1 MIFHQ
6 RRKKDIAI
14 ANKIYDKSIH
24 SQYIYIC
31 SSTLP
36 IIIRQGFNI
45 LQIDRPTKPKIPG
58 ISSLVDKDIPN
69 GLLLLCGPI
78 GSGKS
83 VYCRQFFLDGIDA
96 GDYCI
101 YLSSNMTENQYQN
114 MFSTVQESTLSETT
128 KFINPLRYPLGGFD
142 DKLNQALSN
151 LVDTI
156 DALKKSNNN
165 KNEAKGK
172 GEFKSVRLVVD
183 SLTHLFVLFGEAAI
197 IRFVTQLSL
206 VLHDAEAMAIFALT
220 TDGAETSSSPSST
233 SPSSSKNILNIL
245 SSVFDGTIEMKLSEG
260 DHSNEAPKRS
270 IRLLSIRGLHHD
282 PSWISFE
289 IQEDGS
295 IVFPDHSPSSSYVC
309 ALCGKLIAGTPLF
322 DSEFTFDTQNCLET
336 YRKLAGVYGSNISE
350 IGLPSEVVNVNFFF
364 IDIVGLS
371 DPSLSVKKQIA
382 KIENLNRILTSCD
395 ALVKS
400 TKDKKIVLPTGDGMA
415 IGFLLH
421 PELPLRL
428 SIELHKKLR
437 SYNYGK
443 KSKEDSIGVRIGISS
458 GPVFI
463 VSDINGNQNVWG
475 PGIIIA
481 RRVMDLGD
489 NMHILLADPLA
500 SQLIALK
507 DEYRMV
513 VNPISNY
520 EIKHG
525 QTITLYSAYS
535 NEFGNSTM
543 PAKITYS
550 ISKSNTNTA
559 A

>member
-1 MIFHQ
+1 MLVYFIYY
-6 RRKKDIAI
+6 RKVRVI
-14 ANKIYDKSIH
+14 
-24 SQYIYIC
+24 
-31 SSTLP
+31 
-36 IIIRQGFNI
+36 I
-45 LQIDRPTKPKIPG
+45 LQIDRSNKPKLPG
-58 ISSLVDKDIPN
+58 ISSLAEKDIPN

-83 VYCRQFFLDGIDA
+83 VYGRQFFLDGIEA
-96 GDYCI
+96 GDYCM
-101 YLSSNMTENQYQN
+101 YLSSNLTENQYRN
-114 MFSTVQESTLSETT
+114 MFSTIRESTLSETT

-151 LVDTI
+151 LVETI
-156 DALKKSNNN
+156 NALKKSNNN
-165 KNEAKGK
+165 NVATGKNVT
-172 GEFKSVRLVVD
+172 FRLVVD
-183 SLTHLFVLFGEAAI
+183 SLTHLFVLFGEAAT
-197 IRFVTQLSL
+197 IRFVTELSL

-220 TDGAETSSSPSST
+220 TDGAENASLSSSSSSP
-233 SPSSSKNILNIL
+233 PPSSKNILNIL
-245 SSVFDGTIEMKLSEG
+245 SSVFDGTIEMRLSEG
-260 DHSNEAPKRS
+260 DNSNEAPKRS

-289 IQEDGS
+289 IQQNGNL
-295 IVFPDHSPSSSYVC
+295 VFPDHLPSSSYLC
-309 ALCGKLIAGTPLF
+309 ALCGKVIAGTPIF

-382 KIENLNRILTSCD
+382 KIENLNRMITSCD

-400 TKDKKIVLPTGDGMA
+400 TNDKKIVLPTGDGMA

-421 PELPLRL
+421 PELPLKL

-443 KSKEDSIGVRIGISS
+443 KGKEDSIGVRIGISS
-458 GPVFI
+458 GLVFI

-513 VNPISNY
+513 VNPITDY

-525 QTITLYSAYS
+525 QNITLYSAYS
-535 NEFGNSTM
+535 QEFGNSTI
-543 PAKITYS
+543 PTKVTYS
-550 ISKSNTNTA
+550 ISKNNTNTA
-559 A
+559 T

>member
-1 MIFHQ
+1 M
-6 RRKKDIAI
+6 
-14 ANKIYDKSIH
+14 
-24 SQYIYIC
+24 
-31 SSTLP
+31 
-36 IIIRQGFNI
+36 
-45 LQIDRPTKPKIPG
+45 QIDRPTKPKIPG

-83 VYCRQFFLDGIDA
+83 VYSRQFFLDGIEA

-151 LVDTI
+151 LVEAI
-156 DALKKSNNN
+156 DALKKSNN

-197 IRFVTQLSL
+197 IRFVTELSL
-206 VLHDAEAMAIFALT
+206 VLHDADAMAIFALT
-220 TDGAETSSSPSST
+220 IDGAETASSSSST
-233 SPSSSKNILNIL
+233 SSPSSSKNILNIL

-282 PSWISFE
+282 PSWIGFE

-382 KIENLNRILTSCD
+382 KIENLNRMITSCD

-428 SIELHKKLR
+428 SIELHKKLH

-443 KSKEDSIGVRIGISS
+443 RGKEDSIGVRIGISS

-535 NEFGNSTM
+535 SEFGNSTM
-543 PAKITYS
+543 PAKINYS
-550 ISKSNTNTA
+550 VSKSNTNTA

>member
-1 MIFHQ
+1 VISISIYARLHYLLS
-6 RRKKDIAI
+6 KD
-14 ANKIYDKSIH
+14 
-24 SQYIYIC
+24 
-31 SSTLP
+31 
-36 IIIRQGFNI
+36 RGFNI
-45 LQIDRPTKPKIPG
+45 LQIDRSSKPKIPG

-69 GLLLLCGPI
+69 GLFLLCGPI

-83 VYCRQFFLDGIDA
+83 VFCRQFFLDGIEA

-101 YLSSNMTENQYQN
+101 YVSPNLTENQYRN
-114 MFSTVQESTLSETT
+114 MFSPIPESTLSENT
-128 KFINPLRYPLGGFD
+128 KFINPLRYPLGGFE

-151 LVDTI
+151 LVETI
-156 DALKKSNNN
+156 DALKKSNNTN
-165 KNEAKGK
+165 SATGK
-172 GEFKSVRLVVD
+172 SVSVRLVVD

-197 IRFVTQLSL
+197 IKFVTELSL

-220 TDGAETSSSPSST
+220 TDGEETASSSGSSL
-233 SPSSSKNILNIL
+233 SSSSSSSSSSKNMVNIL
-245 SSVFDGTIEMKLSEG
+245 SSVFDGTIEMRLSEG
-260 DHSNEAPKRS
+260 DNIDEAPKRS

-289 IQEDGS
+289 IQENGS
-295 IVFPDHSPSSSYVC
+295 IVFPDHLPSSTFVC
-309 ALCGKLIAGTPLF
+309 ALCGKVIAGKPIF

-382 KIENLNRILTSCD
+382 KIENLNRMITSCD

-458 GPVFI
+458 GLVFI

-513 VNPISNY
+513 VNPITDY

-525 QTITLYSAYS
+525 QKITLFSAYS
-535 NEFGNSTM
+535 QEFGNSTI
-543 PAKITYS
+543 PTKVTS
-550 ISKSNTNTA
+550 GISKNNANTVT
-559 A
+559 

>member
-1 MIFHQ
+1 M
-6 RRKKDIAI
+6 
-14 ANKIYDKSIH
+14 
-24 SQYIYIC
+24 
-31 SSTLP
+31 
-36 IIIRQGFNI
+36 
-45 LQIDRPTKPKIPG
+45 QIDRPIKPKIPG
-58 ISSLVDKDIPN
+58 ISSLIDKDIPN

-83 VYCRQFFLDGIDA
+83 VYCRQFFLDGLET
-96 GDYCI
+96 GDFCI
-101 YLSSNMTENQYQN
+101 YVSSIMTENQYRN
-114 MFSTVQESTLSETT
+114 MFSAVQESTLSQNT

-151 LVDTI
+151 LVETI
-156 DALKKSNNN
+156 DALKKSDN
-165 KNEAKGK
+165 KSNNEATGK
-172 GEFKSVRLVVD
+172 GASVRLVVD

-197 IRFVTQLSL
+197 IRFVTELSL

-220 TDGAETSSSPSST
+220 TDGVETATSSSSSSS
-233 SPSSSKNILNIL
+233 SPSSSKNILNVL

-260 DHSNEAPKRS
+260 DNSIEAPKRS
-270 IRLLSIRGLHHD
+270 IRLLSIRGLHHE

-289 IQEDGS
+289 IQENGS
-295 IVFPDHSPSSSYVC
+295 LIFPDHSPSSSYVC
-309 ALCGKLIAGTPLF
+309 ALCGKVIAGTPIF

-382 KIENLNRILTSCD
+382 KIENLNRMITSCD
-395 ALVKS
+395 VHVKS
-400 TKDKKIVLPTGDGMA
+400 TNEKKIVLPTGDGMA

-421 PELPLRL
+421 PELPLKL

-443 KSKEDSIGVRIGISS
+443 KGKEDSIGVRIGISS

-543 PAKITYS
+543 PAKIGYS
-550 ISKSNTNTA
+550 ISKK
-559 A
+559 

>member
-1 MIFHQ
+1 M
-6 RRKKDIAI
+6 
-14 ANKIYDKSIH
+14 
-24 SQYIYIC
+24 
-31 SSTLP
+31 
-36 IIIRQGFNI
+36 
-45 LQIDRPTKPKIPG
+45 QIDRPIKPKIPG
-58 ISSLVDKDIPN
+58 MSSLVDKDIPN

-83 VYCRQFFLDGIDA
+83 VYCRQFFLDGIEA
-96 GDYCI
+96 GDFCI
-101 YLSSNMTENQYQN
+101 YVSSNMTENQYRN
-114 MFSTVQESTLSETT
+114 MFSAVQESTLSQNT

-151 LVDTI
+151 LVEKI
-156 DALKKSNNN
+156 DALKKSEKKSN
-165 KNEAKGK
+165 NEAGK
-172 GEFKSVRLVVD
+172 GASVRLVVD

-197 IRFVTQLSL
+197 IRFVTELSL
-206 VLHDAEAMAIFALT
+206 VLHDADAMAIFALT
-220 TDGAETSSSPSST
+220 TDGVETAESSSPSS
-233 SPSSSKNILNIL
+233 PSTSSKNILNVL
-245 SSVFDGTIEMKLSEG
+245 SSVFDGTIEMKLNEG
-260 DHSNEAPKRS
+260 DNSIEAPKRS
-270 IRLLSIRGLHHD
+270 IRLLSIRGLHHE

-289 IQEDGS
+289 IQENGS
-295 IVFPDHSPSSSYVC
+295 LIFPDHSPSSSYVC
-309 ALCGKLIAGTPLF
+309 ALCGKVIAGTPIF

-382 KIENLNRILTSCD
+382 KIENLNRMITSCD
-395 ALVKS
+395 VHVKS
-400 TKDKKIVLPTGDGMA
+400 TNEKKIVLPTGDGMA

-421 PELPLRL
+421 PELPLKL

-443 KSKEDSIGVRIGISS
+443 KGKEDSIGVRIGISS

-507 DEYRMV
+507 DEYRIV

-543 PAKITYS
+543 PAKIGYS
-550 ISKSNTNTA
+550 ISKK
-559 A
+559 

>member
-1 MIFHQ
+1 
-6 RRKKDIAI
+6 
-14 ANKIYDKSIH
+14 
-24 SQYIYIC
+24 
-31 SSTLP
+31 
-36 IIIRQGFNI
+36 
-45 LQIDRPTKPKIPG
+45 LQIDRSSTPKIPG
-58 ISSLVDKDIPN
+58 ISSLVDKDIPS
-69 GLLLLCGPI
+69 GLFLLCGPI

-83 VYCRQFFLDGIDA
+83 VYCRQFFLDGIEA

-101 YLSSNMTENQYQN
+101 YVSPNLTENQFRN
-114 MFSTVQESTLSETT
+114 MFSPIPGSTLSETT
-128 KFINPLRYPLGGFD
+128 KLINPLRYPLGGFE

-151 LVDTI
+151 LVETI
-156 DALKKSNNN
+156 DAQRKSNNTN
-165 KNEAKGK
+165 NATGK
-172 GEFKSVRLVVD
+172 SVSVRLVVD

-197 IRFVTQLSL
+197 IKFVTELSL

-220 TDGAETSSSPSST
+220 TNGEETASSSTSSS
-233 SPSSSKNILNIL
+233 SSSKNMVNIL
-245 SSVFDGTIEMKLSEG
+245 SSVFDGTIEMRLSDG
-260 DHSNEAPKRS
+260 DSIDEAPKRS

-289 IQEDGS
+289 IQENGN
-295 IVFPDHSPSSSYVC
+295 IVFPDHLPSSSFVC
-309 ALCGKLIAGTPLF
+309 ALCGKVIAGKPLF

-382 KIENLNRILTSCD
+382 KIENLNRMITSCD

-443 KSKEDSIGVRIGISS
+443 RSKEDSIGVRIGISS
-458 GPVFI
+458 GLVFI

-513 VNPISNY
+513 VNPITDY

-525 QTITLYSAYS
+525 QKITLYSAYS
-535 NEFGNSTM
+535 KEFGNSTI
-543 PAKITYS
+543 PTKVTS
-550 ISKSNTNTA
+550 GISKNNTNTVT
-559 A
+559 

>member
-1 MIFHQ
+1 L
-6 RRKKDIAI
+6 AI
-14 ANKIYDKSIH
+14 LSVIVGPG
-24 SQYIYIC
+24 
-31 SSTLP
+31 L
-36 IIIRQGFNI
+36 NI
-45 LQIDRPTKPKIPG
+45 LQIDRPIKPKIPG

-83 VYCRQFFLDGIDA
+83 VYCRQFFLDGIEA
-96 GDYCI
+96 GDFCI
-101 YLSSNMTENQYQN
+101 YVSSNMTENQYRN
-114 MFSTVQESTLSETT
+114 MFSTVQDSTLSQST

-151 LVDTI
+151 LVETI
-156 DALKKSNNN
+156 DALKKSSNNN
-165 KNEAKGK
+165 NEATGK
-172 GEFKSVRLVVD
+172 NITVRLVVD
-183 SLTHLFVLFGEAAI
+183 SLTHLFVLFGEAAV
-197 IRFVTQLSL
+197 IRFVTELSL

-220 TDGAETSSSPSST
+220 TDGVETTTTTSSSSSSS
-233 SPSSSKNILNIL
+233 SPSSSKNVLNVL

-260 DHSNEAPKRS
+260 DDSIEAPKRS
-270 IRLLSIRGLHHD
+270 IRLLSIRGLHHE
-282 PSWISFE
+282 PSWIGFE
-289 IQEDGS
+289 IQENGS
-295 IVFPDHSPSSSYVC
+295 IVFPDHSAPSSYVC
-309 ALCGKLIAGTPLF
+309 ALCGKVIAGTPIF

-382 KIENLNRILTSCD
+382 KIENLNRMITSCD
-395 ALVKS
+395 VLVKS
-400 TKDKKIVLPTGDGMA
+400 TNDKKIVLPTGDGMA

-443 KSKEDSIGVRIGISS
+443 KGKEDSIGVRIGISS

-463 VSDINGNQNVWG
+463 VSDISGNQNVWG

-507 DEYRMV
+507 DEYKMV
-513 VNPISNY
+513 INPISNY

-525 QTITLYSAYS
+525 QAITLYSAYS

-543 PAKITYS
+543 PAKVTYS
-550 ISKSNTNTA
+550 GSKK
-559 A
+559 

>member
-1 MIFHQ
+1 M
-6 RRKKDIAI
+6 
-14 ANKIYDKSIH
+14 
-24 SQYIYIC
+24 
-31 SSTLP
+31 
-36 IIIRQGFNI
+36 
-45 LQIDRPTKPKIPG
+45 QIDRSNKPKIPG
-58 ISSLVDKDIPN
+58 ITSLTDKDIPN

-83 VYCRQFFLDGIDA
+83 VYCRQFLLDGIEA
-96 GDYCI
+96 GGYCM
-101 YLSSNMTENQYQN
+101 YLSSNLTENQYRN
-114 MFSTVQESTLSETT
+114 MFSTIPESTLNETT

-151 LVDTI
+151 LVETI
-156 DALKKSNNN
+156 NALKKSNNN
-165 KNEAKGK
+165 INDNSVATGKNVT
-172 GEFKSVRLVVD
+172 FRLVVD
-183 SLTHLFVLFGEAAI
+183 SLTHLFVLFGEAAT
-197 IRFVTQLSL
+197 IRFVTELSL

-220 TDGAETSSSPSST
+220 TDGTENASLSSPSS
-233 SPSSSKNILNIL
+233 PSSQPPPSSKNILNIL
-245 SSVFDGTIEMKLSEG
+245 SSVFDGTMEMRLSEG
-260 DHSNEAPKRS
+260 DSSDEGPKRS

-289 IQEDGS
+289 IQENGNL
-295 IVFPDHSPSSSYVC
+295 VFPDQLPSSSYTC
-309 ALCGKLIAGTPLF
+309 ALCGKQIAGTPIF

-382 KIENLNRILTSCD
+382 KIENLNRMITSCD
-395 ALVKS
+395 ALAKS
-400 TKDKKIVLPTGDGMA
+400 TNDKKIVLPTGDGMA

-421 PELPLRL
+421 PELPLKL

-437 SYNYGK
+437 SHNYGK
-443 KSKEDSIGVRIGISS
+443 KGKEDSIGVRIGISS

-513 VNPISNY
+513 VNPITDY

-525 QTITLYSAYS
+525 QKITLYSAYS
-535 NEFGNSTM
+535 QEFGNSTT
-543 PAKITYS
+543 PTKVTYS
-550 ISKSNTNTA
+550 ISKNK
-559 A
+559 

>member
-1 MIFHQ
+1 LQ
-6 RRKKDIAI
+6 VDRSS
-14 ANKIYDKSIH
+14 KS
-24 SQYIYIC
+24 
-31 SSTLP
+31 
-36 IIIRQGFNI
+36 
-45 LQIDRPTKPKIPG
+45 KIPG
-58 ISSLVDKDIPN
+58 ISSLADKDIPN

-83 VYCRQFFLDGIDA
+83 VYCRQFFLDGIEV
-96 GDYCI
+96 GDYCM
-101 YLSSNMTENQYQN
+101 YLSSNLTENQYRN
-114 MFSTVQESTLSETT
+114 MFSTIPGSTLNETT

-151 LVDTI
+151 LVETI
-156 DALKKSNNN
+156 NALKKSNNN
-165 KNEAKGK
+165 NSVPTRKNIT
-172 GEFKSVRLVVD
+172 FRLVVD
-183 SLTHLFVLFGEAAI
+183 SLTHLFVLFGEAAT
-197 IRFVTQLSL
+197 IRFVTELSL

-220 TDGAETSSSPSST
+220 TDGTENASLPSSSSSPSSQPP
-233 SPSSSKNILNIL
+233 PSSRNILNIL

-260 DHSNEAPKRS
+260 DNGIEAPKRS
-270 IRLLSIRGLHHD
+270 IRLLSIRGLHHE

-289 IQEDGS
+289 IQENGS

-309 ALCGKLIAGTPLF
+309 ALCGKVIAGTPIF

-350 IGLPSEVVNVNFFF
+350 IGLPSEVVSVNFFF

-382 KIENLNRILTSCD
+382 KIENLNRMITSCD
-395 ALVKS
+395 VLVKS
-400 TKDKKIVLPTGDGMA
+400 TNDKKIVLPTGDGMA

-443 KSKEDSIGVRIGISS
+443 KGKEDSIGVRIGISS

-463 VSDINGNQNVWG
+463 VSDISGNQNVWG

-507 DEYRMV
+507 DEYRTV

-543 PAKITYS
+543 PAKVTYS
-550 ISKSNTNTA
+550 SSKK
-559 A
+559 

>member
-1 MIFHQ
+1 M
-6 RRKKDIAI
+6 A
-14 ANKIYDKSIH
+14 
-24 SQYIYIC
+24 
-31 SSTLP
+31 TLS
-36 IIIRQGFNI
+36 IIIRSGFNI
-45 LQIDRPTKPKIPG
+45 LQIDRPIKPKIPG

-83 VYCRQFFLDGIDA
+83 VYCRQFFLDGIEA
-96 GDYCI
+96 GDFCI
-101 YLSSNMTENQYQN
+101 YVSSNMTENQYRN
-114 MFSTVQESTLSETT
+114 MFSAVQESTLSQNT

-151 LVDTI
+151 LVETI
-156 DALKKSNNN
+156 DALKKSEN
-165 KNEAKGK
+165 KSNNEAMGK
-172 GEFKSVRLVVD
+172 GASVRLVVD

-197 IRFVTQLSL
+197 IRFVTELSL

-220 TDGAETSSSPSST
+220 TDGEETATLSGSSSSL
-233 SPSSSKNILNIL
+233 SSSKNILNVL

-260 DHSNEAPKRS
+260 DNSIEAPKRS
-270 IRLLSIRGLHHD
+270 IRLLSIRGLHHE

-289 IQEDGS
+289 IQENGS
-295 IVFPDHSPSSSYVC
+295 LIFPDHSPSSSYVC
-309 ALCGKLIAGTPLF
+309 ALCGKAIAGTPIF

-382 KIENLNRILTSCD
+382 KIENLNRMITSCD
-395 ALVKS
+395 VHVKS
-400 TKDKKIVLPTGDGMA
+400 TNDKKIILPTGDGMA

-428 SIELHKKLR
+428 GIELHKKLR

-443 KSKEDSIGVRIGISS
+443 KGKEDSIGVRIGISS

-463 VSDINGNQNVWG
+463 VSDISGNQNVWG

-543 PAKITYS
+543 PAKVTYS
-550 ISKSNTNTA
+550 RDKK
-559 A
+559 

>member
-1 MIFHQ
+1 
-6 RRKKDIAI
+6 
-14 ANKIYDKSIH
+14 
-24 SQYIYIC
+24 
-31 SSTLP
+31 
-36 IIIRQGFNI
+36 
-45 LQIDRPTKPKIPG
+45 LQIDRPIKPKIPG
-58 ISSLVDKDIPN
+58 MSSLVDKDIPN

-83 VYCRQFFLDGIDA
+83 VYCRQFFLDGIEA
-96 GDYCI
+96 GDFCI
-101 YLSSNMTENQYQN
+101 YVGSNMTENQYRN
-114 MFSTVQESTLSETT
+114 MFSAVQESTLSQNT

-151 LVDTI
+151 LVEKI
-156 DALKKSNNN
+156 DALKKSEKKSN
-165 KNEAKGK
+165 NEAGK
-172 GEFKSVRLVVD
+172 GASVRLVVD

-197 IRFVTQLSL
+197 IRFVTELSL
-206 VLHDAEAMAIFALT
+206 VLHDADAMAIFALT
-220 TDGAETSSSPSST
+220 TDGVETAESSSPSS
-233 SPSSSKNILNIL
+233 PSTSSKNILNVL

-260 DHSNEAPKRS
+260 DNSIEAPKRS
-270 IRLLSIRGLHHD
+270 IRLLSIRGLHHE

-289 IQEDGS
+289 IQENGS
-295 IVFPDHSPSSSYVC
+295 LIFPDHSPSSSYVC
-309 ALCGKLIAGTPLF
+309 ALCGKVIAGTPIF

-382 KIENLNRILTSCD
+382 KIENLNRMITSCD
-395 ALVKS
+395 VHVKS
-400 TKDKKIVLPTGDGMA
+400 TNEKKIVLPTGDGMA

-421 PELPLRL
+421 PELPLKL

-443 KSKEDSIGVRIGISS
+443 KGKEDSIGVRIGISS

-507 DEYRMV
+507 DEYRIV

-543 PAKITYS
+543 PAKIGYS
-550 ISKSNTNTA
+550 ISKK
-559 A
+559 